1 MDIQAEH
8 ILWCKQNLSAALS
21 LCRHH
26 DRSPSAVRG
35 QYFDLIYAGSVFTHI
50 DDLVDS
56 WLLELRRTLKPGGRL
71 YVTIHD
77 DTSVWM
83 SRNELREHPARRQ
96 PRLLS
101 GIRGLH
107 GPEFAAF
114 TIGRSEGSQVF
125 YDLDYFCGLARPLYR
140 VLAAQPRAYGHQT
153 AVLLQK
159 PEPDSGR

>member
-1 MDIQAEH
+1 MPV
-8 ILWCKQNLSAALS
+8 L
-21 LCRHH
+21 
-26 DRSPSAVRG
+26 
-35 QYFDLIYAGSVFTHI
+35 VFTHI

-83 SRNELREHPARRQ
+83 SRNELREHPRSA
-96 PRLLS
+96 S
-101 GIRGLH
+101 TTGSY
-107 GPEFAAF
+107 PEFVDY
-114 TIGRSEGSQVF
+114 TGQNSRRSRSGAREGSQVF